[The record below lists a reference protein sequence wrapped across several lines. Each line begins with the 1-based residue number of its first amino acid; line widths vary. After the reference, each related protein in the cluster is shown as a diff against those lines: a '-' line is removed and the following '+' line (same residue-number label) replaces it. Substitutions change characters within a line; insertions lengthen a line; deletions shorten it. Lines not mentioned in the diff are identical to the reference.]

1 MSAQPAAAP
10 TSAPSSTSSTKPPV
24 TLDPTTHLDPG
35 AYVRGTHGI
44 TIGEHTLIHPRVQLV
59 AVRGP
64 LSISD
69 RCIIAE
75 KSIIGGPIVQNS
87 TSTTSATGSTNFNN
101 KPETTTTTTTA
112 NSGSVNDE
120 ESDPVKTT
128 ISSNVYIHANST
140 IHAGATIQEA
150 AVVEPH
156 VTVLSGV
163 TVGAHSK
170 ICAGVTVDRDVE
182 EWTVV
187 YGNGSIQRRRR
198 KVTRDQQ
205 QPQQEGEAVDTD
217 VVETMRLKAMDKERE
232 GTVAIL
238 RMAARAATLAK
249 KK

>member
-1 MSAQPAAAP
+1 MSAQPAAAAP

-35 AYVRGTHGI
+35 AYVRGSHGI
-44 TIGEHTLIHPRVQLV
+44 TIGEYTLIHPRVQLV

-75 KSIIGGPIVQNS
+75 KSIIGGAIVQTS
-87 TSTTSATGSTNFNN
+87 TTSTTSATTNSGTTN
-101 KPETTTTTTTA
+101 KPETATA
-112 NSGSVNDE
+112 TVASSGDE

-128 ISSNVYIHANST
+128 IASNVYIHANSN

-156 VTVLSGV
+156 VTVLSGI

-170 ICAGVTVDRDVE
+170 VCAGVTVDRDVE

-198 KVTRDQQ
+198 KVTQNQQ
-205 QPQQEGEAVDTD
+205 QQQQEGEAVDTD